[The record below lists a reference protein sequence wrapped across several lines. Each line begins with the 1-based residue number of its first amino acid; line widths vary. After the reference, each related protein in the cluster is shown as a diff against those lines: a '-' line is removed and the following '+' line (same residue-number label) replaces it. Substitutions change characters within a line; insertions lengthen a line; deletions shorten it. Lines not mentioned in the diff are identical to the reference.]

1 MRALLPAALCL
12 VLIVLG
18 GCQTIE
24 YGPLAGEA
32 TPTYGYKETRG
43 KDGDYILT
51 IVALA
56 GPAEVVHSMWDR
68 RAREICGPEFQKTL
82 YRAER
87 PTETYDYYGGRPGN
101 MILEGF
107 LRCGAP
113 QAAAA
118 GSPGADPETPGA
130 AAPAAR

>member
-1 MRALLPAALCL
+1 MNACLKAASCL

-24 YGPLAGEA
+24 YGPLDGEA
-32 TPTYGYKETRG
+32 IPTYGYRETPTKEG
-43 KDGDYILT
+43 EYILMIQGMGGT
-51 IVALA
+51 
-56 GPAEVVHSMWDR
+56 PETVHAMWDR

-87 PTETYDYYGGRPGN
+87 PTVHYQSYGGMPGN

-107 LRCGAP
+107 LRCGAASP
-113 QAAAA
+113 EAA
-118 GSPGADPETPGA
+118 SPAVQ
-130 AAPAAR
+130 PAK

>member
-1 MRALLPAALCL
+1 MRGFRKAASCL

-24 YGPLAGEA
+24 YGPLDGEA
-32 TPTYGYKETRG
+32 IPTYGYQETPTEEDG
-43 KDGDYILT
+43 KYILM
-51 IVALA
+51 IRAL
-56 GPAEVVHSMWDR
+56 GGTPEVVHLMWDR

-87 PTETYDYYGGRPGN
+87 PTVHYQSYGGMPGN

-107 LRCGAP
+107 LRCGASAP
-113 QAAAA
+113 DAA
-118 GSPGADPETPGA
+118 G
-130 AAPAAR
+130 PAGEPAK